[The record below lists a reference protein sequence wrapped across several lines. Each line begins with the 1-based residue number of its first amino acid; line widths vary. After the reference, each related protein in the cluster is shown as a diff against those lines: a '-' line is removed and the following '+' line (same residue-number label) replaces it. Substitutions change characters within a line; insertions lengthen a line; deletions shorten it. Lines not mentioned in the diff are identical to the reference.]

1 MLQLSLDDIR
11 AGIERAAS
19 GDHLPAVEQWDP
31 PLSGDI
37 DIRIARD
44 GTWYH
49 EGTPFERLA
58 LVRLFASLLK
68 YEGGDYFL
76 VTPAEKWRIQ
86 VEAVPF
92 VLIALDVRLDG
103 QGLRQ
108 LVFTTNLGDPVCA
121 DAGHPLRIEIDPQTG
136 QPTPYLRVRRNL
148 DGLLSRPVYYQ
159 LVELVELVELA
170 EPAAAGERHGV
181 TSAGVFFPLG

>member
-11 AGIERAAS
+11 AGVERAT
-19 GDHLPAVEQWDP
+19 GDAGQPPVDLPPVEQWDP

-49 EGTPFERLA
+49 EGAPFERLA

-92 VLIALDVRLDG
+92 VLIALDVRLDARG
-103 QGLRQ
+103 QQQ
-108 LVFTTNLGDPVCA
+108 LVFFTNVGDPVI
-121 DAGHPLRIEIDPQTG
+121 AGPEHPLRIEVDPRTG
-136 QPTPYLRVRRNL
+136 QPSPYLRVRRNL

-159 LVELVELVELA
+159 LVELA
-170 EPAAAGERHGV
+170 EPTADGQRHGV
-181 TSAGVFFPLG
+181 ASAGVFFPLG